1 MQDKVRPPFV
11 VAFAADMQGCGLH
24 RIQFPLASLVDA
36 GVADGRIDLALW
48 PDHVLAAAAPDVIV
62 VQRRVEDADIETIT
76 RWRAML
82 PNTLFIYELDDYLG
96 EIPPASFHAGFMPP
110 DVDKKV
116 ARGIAVVDRVTTTT
130 EAMAAWLR
138 SLGATDVRVVPNG
151 VLAERIKEREPR
163 QQGKLR
169 IGFAGGMSHSGDL
182 KLIEPAMEAI
192 GDAVEWVF
200 FGTRPDGV
208 RGVKIEFHEGV
219 APQQYQDVM
228 AKLDVDCMLAPLE
241 NNKFNECKSNLRL
254 VESGAVGACVIAQDI
269 APYKTNNPPVFGYA
283 STPEEWT
290 FQIKRFIASSIGE
303 RRKYANSL
311 RAWVGRYYVLQRL
324 LDDRM
329 DAWLPSGEK
338 WRPATNMYR
347 DTPFI
352 VSSPEDRA
360 DLIER
365 MPFLRGGGHDAR
377 GLAQAAKEAV
387 RHGSDLLWMR
397 PATSFNEAAW
407 NALTDSV
414 KQAPNI
420 ASVVPVASDGPN
432 AFPKVDQW
440 MPMSPTTV
448 ALMNGI
454 LAKRMRRRKF
464 NLTTPSGPCILLSA
478 QALGMLGAPDVAG
491 CDGNEEQAIIEWG
504 ARAVLRDWKHIQ
516 AADAFASS
524 LAPPPQNVQQQT
536 LRLQARG
543 YMERLRMPPEAFAP
557 EEREEIELQLMG
569 AQWGGPRPGSMGF
582 GVDYASWKALTDAKA
597 GSTALPMFRLSDA
610 LNIQVRQFGETHER
624 DPSCEWTIWTDDKVT
639 RYQHTLNVFADVCGK
654 SSGNVQV
661 VYSDHDTVFLDGN
674 ISPEFKP
681 DFDLELFLAQDYITP
696 VCAVRSDYPFE
707 DRTALF
713 EHIVGIAFKEGGK
726 AFWHIPR
733 PLGVMKMETR
743 PEEMALDALRRQI
756 IIQEH
761 LGDTAIVSGHRIPG
775 CLSVVRD
782 WRWIEWAGKDEPL
795 ISIIVPT
802 LGSGRLLQPCLNTI
816 SQHTDY
822 PNYEVIVVHNGD
834 KHAEAELGRAANDPR
849 VRIVRWNGKFNWSA
863 INNWAI
869 RLHSKGQYIVTLNDD
884 VTCGCKQWLD
894 VMLGHAVR
902 SDVGVV
908 GARLLHPMGFIQ
920 HAGVVAHRGVA
931 GHMHKGLPNGQLGH
945 LGRAVITH
953 EASAV
958 TGACMMFSRHV
969 FDLVNGFDNELPR
982 NYNDTDFC
990 LRVGRH
996 GLRNV
1001 VEMTA
1006 ELLHP
1011 EGASRGDP
1019 MSPDSLKLLAKENG
1033 QFAKMHSGV
1042 DPYWNPNLMLGL
1054 VHGGVF
1060 IQGLNA
1066 EVLQWDDMKPG
1077 NDKECVLVVNDLP
1090 GVKGM
1095 SLDLIRK
1102 NIIPM
1107 AADLSG
1113 FTLKMTGPIPQ
1124 NTKPWDIRDPVRA
1137 TEGLRRLGIYRIVL
1151 RSLIG
1156 VDGAAPPVEALR
1168 FFGALDIPVQIEP
1181 FDEELIAPPVSNNS
1195 KTFGYVDRNAWSDA
1209 YQALGGALPE
1219 SEEAAE

>member
-1 MQDKVRPPFV
+1 MQDKIRPPFV

-24 RIQFPLASLVDA
+24 RIQYPLASLVDA

-62 VQRRVEDADIETIT
+62 VQRRVEDADIEAIT

-82 PNTLFIYELDDYLG
+82 PNTLFVYELDDYLG

-116 ARGIAVVDRVTTTT
+116 ARGLAVVDRVTTTT
-130 EAMAAWLR
+130 DTMAEWLR

-182 KLIEPAMEAI
+182 KLIEPAMEEI
-192 GDAVEWVF
+192 GDLVEWVF
-200 FGTRPDGV
+200 FGTRPDGAK
-208 RGVKIEFHEGV
+208 GVKVEFHEGV
-219 APQQYQDVM
+219 SPQQYLDVM
-228 AKLDVDCMLAPLE
+228 QKLDVDCMVAPLE
-241 NNKFNECKSNLRL
+241 DNMFNRCKSNLRL
-254 VESGAVGACVIAQDI
+254 IETGAIGACVIAQDI
-269 APYKTNNPPVFGYA
+269 VPYKTNQPPVFGYA

-290 FQIKRFIASSIGE
+290 FQIKRFIASGVGE

-324 LDDRM
+324 LGDRM
-329 DAWLPSGEK
+329 YAWLPSGEK
-338 WRPATNMYR
+338 WRPATSMHR
-347 DTPFI
+347 DVPFV
-352 VSSPEDRA
+352 VSSPEDRD
-360 DLIER
+360 DLIDR
-365 MPFLRGGGHDAR
+365 MPFLRQGRHDAR
-377 GLAQAAKEAV
+377 GLEQAVAEAV
-387 RHGSDLLWMR
+387 RHGSDLLWLR
-397 PATSFNEAAW
+397 PATSFGDAAW
-407 NALTDSV
+407 RSMLESV
-414 KQAPNI
+414 KQSPDI
-420 ASVVPVASDGPN
+420 AAVVPVASDGPN
-432 AFPKVDQW
+432 SFPKLNNW
-440 MPMSPTTV
+440 MPMSASTV
-448 ALMNGI
+448 AVMSDI
-454 LAKRMRRRKF
+454 LNHQMRRRKF
-464 NLTTPSGPCILLSA
+464 NLTIPSGPCILLSA
-478 QALGMLGAPDVAG
+478 QSLGMLGAPDVAG

-504 ARAVLRDWKHIQ
+504 ARAAMREWKHIQ
-516 AADAFASS
+516 VADAFAASV
-524 LAPPPQNVQQQT
+524 APPPQNVQQQT

-543 YMERLRMPPEAFAP
+543 YMDRLRVAP
-557 EEREEIELQLMG
+557 EGFSDQEREEIELTLMG
-569 AQWGGPRPGSMGF
+569 AQWGGPRPGSLGF

-597 GSTALPMFRLSDA
+597 VTTALPLNRLGDL
-610 LNIQVRQFGETHER
+610 LNVQVRVFGEPHER
-624 DPSCEWTIWTDDKVT
+624 DNSCEWTIWVDDKIA
-639 RYQHTLNVFADVCGK
+639 RYPHALNVFADICSK
-654 SSGNVQV
+654 ASANVQV
-661 VYSDHDTVFLDGN
+661 VYSDHDTLFFDGN

-713 EHIVGIAFKEGGK
+713 EHIVNVAIKDGGK
-726 AFWHIPR
+726 AFWHISR
-733 PLGVMKMETR
+733 ALGSMKMEVR

-756 IIQEH
+756 IIQEL
-761 LGDTAIVSGHRIPG
+761 LGETAIVSAIKRIPG
-775 CLSVVRD
+775 CLSIVRD
-782 WRWIEWAGKDEPL
+782 WKWRGGDAPL
-795 ISIIVPT
+795 VSIIIPT

-834 KHAEAELGRAANDPR
+834 KYPEPEMGRAADDPR
-849 VRIVRWNGKFNWSA
+849 VRVVRWNGKFNWSA

-869 RLHSKGQYIVTLNDD
+869 RLHSKGRYIVTLNDD

-894 VMLGHAVR
+894 VMLGHAVLP
-902 SDVGVV
+902 DVGVV

-953 EASAV
+953 EAAAV
-958 TGACMMFSRHV
+958 TGACMMFARNT
-969 FDLVNGFDNELPR
+969 FDVVNGFDENMPR

-990 LRVGRH
+990 LRVGRR

-1042 DPYWNPNLMLGL
+1042 DPYWNPNLQLGL

-1066 EVLQWDDMKPG
+1066 EVLQWDDLKP
-1077 NDKECVLVVNDLP
+1077 DASKECVLVVNDLP
-1090 GVKGM
+1090 GAKGL
-1095 SLDLIRK
+1095 SLDLIR
-1102 NIIPM
+1102 NDAIPM

-1124 NTKPWDIRDPVRA
+1124 NTKPWDIRDSARA
-1137 TEGLRRLGIYRIVL
+1137 SEGLKRLGVDRIVL
-1151 RSLIG
+1151 RSLVG
-1156 VDGAAPPVEALR
+1156 AESAAPPVEALR
-1168 FFGALDIPVQIEP
+1168 FFGALDITVEI
-1181 FDEELIAPPVSNNS
+1181 DSHDTELIAPPVDNNS
-1195 KTFGYVDRNAWSDA
+1195 KTFGYVDRNTWMDA
-1209 YQALGGALPE
+1209 YIGLGGVLAE
-1219 SEEAAE
+1219 DQEAAE